1 MRFTHRGSAE
11 ALPLLESIVGRR
23 RRINPRHP
31 ELATH
36 LSNLGGALIGLGRFA
51 DAESPLRESVVLGR
65 DVLGADNPRTLASL
79 NLVCYT
85 LEGQGRWAEA
95 KTNYLVVLAD
105 RGRVRGPT
113 HYETQRTIAFLA
125 RLYAKQELWAE
136 ASRRL
141 ADLILA
147 QKPDANRKPEVLAAE
162 LAAAL
167 TGVTEPKAAG
177 PLLRECLE
185 AANEPLWLGDW
196 LRGELASRYG
206 DCLRRQG
213 DFEDRKSVV

>member
-1 MRFTHRGSAE
+1 M
-11 ALPLLESIVGRR
+11 
-23 RRINPRHP
+23 
-31 ELATH
+31 
-36 LSNLGGALIGLGRFA
+36 
-51 DAESPLRESVVLGR
+51 
-65 DVLGADNPRTLASL
+65 
-79 NLVCYT
+79 
-85 LEGQGRWAEA
+85 
-95 KTNYLVVLAD
+95 VLAD
-105 RGRVRGPT
+105 RRRIRGPT

-125 RLYAKQELWAE
+125 RLYAKQERWAE
-136 ASRRL
+136 ASRYL
-141 ADLILA
+141 ADLILV

-162 LAAAL
+162 LTAAL

-213 DFEDRKSVV
+213 DFDGAKPILEAAANDVAKAVAVPSWGVAASRKRVADLYETWNRPAEAAKWK